1 MNEKEMNKMQ
11 ELKDR
16 VRTLEVMLSV
26 VVQRYENESFY
37 DAVESVVD
45 QYRGYLRER
54 LVNEV
59 REEEEKK

>member
-59 REEEEKK
+59 REEEEIK

>member
-37 DAVESVVD
+37 DAVEHVVD

-59 REEEEKK
+59 REEEE

>member
-59 REEEEKK
+59 REEEE